1 MDSSISGAGFSDYF
15 GMNDIVTGSGASNFA
30 VNGSLLSGAAG
41 LPIDTLDGSA
51 TLTVGSPVL
60 TSGSASVINSLYN
73 VLTGSTSFGSVGGLS
88 ATTGSFADYASTI
101 VANVAGKASQAS
113 SNYTSKVTA
122 QQSYANSLSSESGVN
137 IDEETARVSALQ
149 NKYAA
154 ASQLLSTV
162 NAMFSSLLT
171 AMQS

>member
-1 MDSSISGAGFSDYF
+1 
-15 GMNDIVTGSGASNFA
+15 
-30 VNGSLLSGAAG
+30 
-41 LPIDTLDGSA
+41 
-51 TLTVGSPVL
+51 
-60 TSGSASVINSLYN
+60 
-73 VLTGSTSFGSVGGLS
+73 VLTGPTSFGSTGGLS